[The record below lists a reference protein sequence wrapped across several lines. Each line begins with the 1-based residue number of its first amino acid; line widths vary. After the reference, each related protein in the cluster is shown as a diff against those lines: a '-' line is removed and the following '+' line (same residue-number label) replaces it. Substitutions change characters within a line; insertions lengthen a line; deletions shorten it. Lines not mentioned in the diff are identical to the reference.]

1 MDQKNFCHFCGGRLI
16 RKHMEGRQR
25 RFCAACNLPIYENPV
40 PATCV
45 VVVGPDGRLALVK
58 RAVDPK
64 KGMWCLPGG
73 FMELGETPEQAA
85 ARELEEETGLRGRM
99 GPLLGV
105 IATPNRDYD
114 TVLMVGY
121 LVTDPTGVLIAGDD
135 ADQCRWFSP
144 AALPPIAFSSHQTF
158 IETYLA
164 RPRAVR
170 RTGADFPCDNDIL

>member
-1 MDQKNFCHFCGGRLI
+1 MVKKEFCPFCGGRLVQ
-16 RKHMEGRQR
+16 RHMEGRQR
-25 RFCAACNLPIYENPV
+25 RFCTACHLPIYENPV

-45 VVVGPDGRLALVK
+45 VVVDPHGRLALVK

-64 KGMWCLPGG
+64 RGMWCLPGG

-85 ARELEEETGLRGRM
+85 ARELEEETGLKGRF

-135 ADQCRWFSP
+135 AEQCSWFSP
-144 AALPPIAFSSHQTF
+144 TAMPPIAFSSHRTF

-164 RPRAVR
+164 RHRTAC
-170 RTGADFPCDNDIL
+170 RTGADFPGDNDSL